1 MMWGKKRQA
10 FIFLSGSVLFL
21 LLPVVFSPYIL
32 QPLGFL
38 FKMPGFQK
46 NFLGY
51 CLMLSFFY
59 LNYFIL
65 LPKVYFKHKRILY
78 LFLSGLTFFLFSIL
92 PGLMIHDPD
101 SPGLPM
107 DDDGFIYAYFQEA
120 GNYIYMFLIAMLGS
134 FSLRLYFAWKENER
148 ERMNAEILYLK
159 AKIDPHFLFNTLN
172 SIYALALEKSDD
184 TATALVKLSGMMR
197 YVFNEAK
204 DTFVWLDKEINY
216 ISDYIAL
223 QNIRLGNTVD
233 LTYNVSGISAGKK
246 IAPLILIPFVE
257 NAFKYGVNPEEE
269 SRINIDI
276 TITTTRLILVVANKK
291 VKIRKGSIAKS
302 GHGITT
308 TRDRMQL
315 LYPGKH
321 SLKINDDEKEFSVN
335 LQIDFV

>member
-1 MMWGKKRQA
+1 MWGKKRQA
-10 FIFLSGSVLFL
+10 FIFTAGSILFL
-21 LLPVVFSPYIL
+21 LLPVVFSSYIL

-38 FKMPGFQK
+38 FKMPVFQK
-46 NFLGY
+46 HFTGN
-51 CLMLSFFY
+51 CLMLGFFY
-59 LNYFIL
+59 LNYFVLIPRVWFRRRHL
-65 LPKVYFKHKRILY
+65 LY
-78 LFLSGLTFFLFSIL
+78 LFICLGSFFILSLLPAVLIRNAPLAPVPRDENELFY
-92 PGLMIHDPD
+92 
-101 SPGLPM
+101 
-107 DDDGFIYAYFQEA
+107 FYFQEA
-120 GNYIYMFLIAMLGS
+120 GNYIYMFLVALLCS
-134 FSLRLYFAWKENER
+134 FSLNLYFRWKQNER

-184 TATALVKLSGMMR
+184 TPTALVKLSGMMR

-204 DTFVWLDKEINY
+204 ETFVWLDKEINY

-269 SRINIDI
+269 SRIQIDI
-276 TITTTRLILVVANKK
+276 TITTTRLTMLVVNKK

-302 GHGITT
+302 GHGVTT

-315 LYPGKH
+315 LYPSRH
-321 SLKINDDEKEFSVN
+321 ILKIDDNEKEFTVS

>member
-1 MMWGKKRQA
+1 MWGKKRQA
-10 FIFLSGSVLFL
+10 FIFIAGSVLFL
-21 LLPVVFSPYIL
+21 MLPIVFSEYIL

-38 FKMPGFQK
+38 FKMPVFQK
-46 NFLGY
+46 NFVGY

-59 LNYFIL
+59 VNYFVLIPRLYFRHRRL
-65 LPKVYFKHKRILY
+65 LYAALCLGIFFIFSMIPRLVIPGGVTPSPEEDLLYSYFL
-78 LFLSGLTFFLFSIL
+78 
-92 PGLMIHDPD
+92 
-101 SPGLPM
+101 
-107 DDDGFIYAYFQEA
+107 EA
-120 GNYIYMFLIAMLGS
+120 GNYIYMFLIAALCS
-134 FSLRLYFAWKENER
+134 IALRLYFGWKQNER
-148 ERMNAEILYLK
+148 DRMNAEILYLK

-184 TATALVKLSGMMR
+184 TPTALVKLSGMMR

-246 IAPLILIPFVE
+246 IAPLVLIPFVE

-269 SRINIDI
+269 SNIQIDI
-276 TITTTRLILVVANKK
+276 VITTTRLTMLVTNKK

-302 GHGITT
+302 GHGVNT
-308 TRDRMQL
+308 TRNRLEL
-315 LYPGKH
+315 LYPNRH
-321 SLKINDDEKEFSVN
+321 SLKINDNETDFTVS

>member
-1 MMWGKKRQA
+1 MWGKKRQV
-10 FIFLSGSVLFL
+10 FIFLAGSVIFL
-21 LLPVVFSPYIL
+21 LLPIVFSSYIL

-38 FKMPGFQK
+38 FKMPVFQK
-46 NFLGY
+46 LFLGY
-51 CLMLSFFY
+51 CLMLGFFY
-59 LNYFIL
+59 LNYFFLI
-65 LPKVYFKHKRILY
+65 PRIYFKRRHLTYAITCVAV
-78 LFLSGLTFFLFSIL
+78 FFVLSSLPSLLLRGGLT
-92 PGLMIHDPD
+92 D
-101 SPGLPM
+101 LPM
-107 DDDGFIYAYFQEA
+107 ANEEAMIYTYFQEA
-120 GNYIYMFLIAMLGS
+120 GNYVYMFLIALLCS
-134 FSLRLYFAWKENER
+134 FSLQLYFTWKQTER

-184 TATALVKLSGMMR
+184 TPTALVKLSGMMR

-246 IAPLILIPFVE
+246 IAPLVLIPFVE

-276 TITTTRLILVVANKK
+276 AITTTRLTMVVANKK
-291 VKIRKGSIAKS
+291 VKIRKGSVAKS

-308 TRDRMQL
+308 TRGRLEL

-321 SLKINDDEKEFSVN
+321 ILKIDDNEKEFSVS
-335 LQIDFV
+335 LHIDFV